1 MKIFVDIDE
10 TICEHLGERLG
21 YKDPTPLM
29 QNIEKINKL
38 KLEKSGGNILEKIS
52 PKYSSEFEN
61 KVIKLIFKSIETK
74 VNNKNSEI
82 IKIKVFQDHCGLKNF
97 SRSFLVFFEDM
108 LITLLLLILII

>member
-1 MKIFVDIDE
+1 
-10 TICEHLGERLG
+10 
-21 YKDPTPLM
+21 
-29 QNIEKINKL
+29 
-38 KLEKSGGNILEKIS
+38 ILEKIS

-74 VNNKNSEI
+74 INNKKSEI

-97 SRSFLVFFEDM
+97 SRSFLVFFDDR